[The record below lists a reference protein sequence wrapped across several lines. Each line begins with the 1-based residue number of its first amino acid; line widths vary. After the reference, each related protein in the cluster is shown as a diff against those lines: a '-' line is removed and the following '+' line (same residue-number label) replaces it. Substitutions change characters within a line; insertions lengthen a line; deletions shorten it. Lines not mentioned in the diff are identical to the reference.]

1 MPEKIPA
8 WAARYVGI
16 PFADAVE
23 ESAGGL
29 HCWGLVRL
37 VLARAAGL
45 DLPAYGEIGAR
56 ELAALA
62 LFAGEAAREPWLPV
76 MGPPRALDVA
86 LMRGPARAVSHCGIM
101 VSPSHVLHVEA
112 AHDSVVVAVSHPSV
126 RRRLIGFFRHRAL
139 AGRDLGTVM
148 LRDSGASSNRERRS

>member
-37 VLARAAGL
+37 VLAREAGFE
-45 DLPAYGEIGAR
+45 LPAYGEIGAR
-56 ELAALA
+56 ELAAPA
-62 LFAGEAAREPWLPV
+62 FFAGGPPREPGLPV
-76 MGPPRALDVA
+76 AGPPRALDVA
-86 LMRGPARAVSHCGIM
+86 LMRGPARAASHCGIM
-101 VSPSHVLHVEA
+101 VSASHVLHVEA
-112 AHDSVVVAVSHPSV
+112 AHDSVAVAASH
-126 RRRLIGFFRHRAL
+126 
-139 AGRDLGTVM
+139 AGG
-148 LRDSGASSNRERRS
+148 